1 MSGKC
6 DLPLHGLTVVVDTR
20 SSRLYI
26 GRYDLKDEKGVLLR
40 DVDVRDLDDDMT
52 KEAYLGRTAKYG
64 VFKNRDQVR
73 VPQEEI
79 VSIRQLSEIAP
90 EP

>member
-6 DLPLHGLTVVVDTR
+6 DLPLHGLTVVVDTHG
-20 SSRLYI
+20 SRLYI
-26 GRYDLKDEKGVLLR
+26 GRYDLEDEKGVILR
-40 DVDVRDLDDDMT
+40 DVDLRDLDDDMT
-52 KEAYLGRTAKYG
+52 KEAYLARTAKYG